1 MLSFFFLVKIAQI
14 SVKLSLKNIQSRFM
28 SYSIVR
34 MDFHS
39 HHVQG
44 IVIDVGYENL
54 NWIIEQV
61 SNKMCDVGKCTNH
74 KYSNSFVVSGKSKQF
89 IYIAILLA
97 IH

>member
-1 MLSFFFLVKIAQI
+1 MT
-14 SVKLSLKNIQSRFM
+14 
-28 SYSIVR
+28 YSILR
-34 MDFHS
+34 MDLHL

-44 IVIDVGYENL
+44 IVIDLGYENL

-61 SNKMCDVGKCTNH
+61 SNKNANVRNH